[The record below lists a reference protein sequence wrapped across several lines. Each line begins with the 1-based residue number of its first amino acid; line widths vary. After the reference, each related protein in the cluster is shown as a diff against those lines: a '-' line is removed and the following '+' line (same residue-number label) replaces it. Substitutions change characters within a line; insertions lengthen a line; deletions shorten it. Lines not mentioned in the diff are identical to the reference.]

1 MFPVCDRR
9 DGGMTPDFIIVGA
22 GSSGGALAARLSEDP
37 EIRVL
42 LLEAG
47 GKAGHWSID
56 MPLGYYLNWEG
67 GPYNWGY
74 WSEPQEHM
82 AGRRIYQP
90 RGRGLGGSSA
100 INGMAFLRGHP
111 LDFDRWEKEGATG
124 WSFRDVLPY
133 FKRLETNSRGETEL
147 RGGSGPVRTGPQAFS
162 LPMSNAFVEAGV
174 EAGFRRCGDFNG
186 ENQEGMGWFDAS
198 IANGRRSGTARAY
211 LEPAR
216 KRPNLEIRTH
226 AQVTGIEVED
236 SRATGVRIRMGRD
249 IEIVRCRREIILS
262 AGPFASPHILMLS
275 GIGPADH
282 LRKVGIDVVHDL
294 PGVGQNLQEHVEL
307 HIPFEGPVRESLNR
321 YAGPLARTIAGVR
334 WFLSRTGICATNA
347 VFTGAFTKT
356 SDAVPHPDIQ
366 YHFFPFH
373 LVDFNISKDIGGF
386 TMCVGTLRE
395 RSRGEIKLKSADPD
409 VRPAI
414 DFRFL
419 SEPGDLEDLRVCVR
433 QARDIASQPALR
445 PYWTREQE
453 SWANARTDAEID
465 EMIRQKAETGYHPS
479 CSCRMG
485 TDDLAVVDPECR
497 VRGLSDLRVVDSAVF
512 PSITSGNLNAP
523 SIMVGEKA
531 ADLIRAAYTNR

>member
-1 MFPVCDRR
+1 MCDRH
-9 DGGMTPDFIIVGA
+9 DGDMTPDFIIVGA

-37 EIRVL
+37 DIRVL

-47 GKAGHWSID
+47 AETRHWSID

-124 WSFRDVLPY
+124 WSFMDELPY
-133 FKRLETNSRGETEL
+133 YKRLETNSRGETEL

-162 LPMSNAFVEAGV
+162 LPMS
-174 EAGFRRCGDFNG
+174 
-186 ENQEGMGWFDAS
+186 DAS
-198 IANGRRSGTARAY
+198 IADGRRSGTAQAY

-236 SRATGVRIRMGRD
+236 SRAIGVRIRMGCD

-282 LRKVGIDVVHDL
+282 LKDTGINVVHDL
-294 PGVGQNLQEHVEL
+294 SGVGQNLQEHVEL

-373 LVDFNISKDIGGF
+373 LADFNISKDIGGF

-395 RSRGEIKLKSADPD
+395 RSRGEVRLKSADPD

-453 SWANARTDAEID
+453 TWANARTDAEID
-465 EMIRQKAETGYHPS
+465 EMIRRKAETGYHPS

-497 VRGLSDLRVVDSAVF
+497 VRGLSGLRVVDSSIF

-531 ADLIRAAYTNR
+531 ADLIRAGTTNR